1 MVTALNQ
8 QEFVLFYQPKVN
20 LRAGQMLADCERLGV
35 SFSLDDFDTGY
46 SSLTYLK
53 HLPVKEIKIDQ
64 RIEPLA
70 TRLGTLRLLAGSRPL
85 RRHLCRAYPAAP
97 PAATRA
103 RPTEESRFKRQVIA
117 EGVETPAHSES
128 LLQLDCELVQGYGI
142 ARPMPAAD
150 LPRWVANFESP
161 AQSR

>member
-1 MVTALNQ
+1 MNIK
-8 QEFVLFYQPKVN
+8 Y
-20 LRAGQMLADCERLGV
+20 
-35 SFSLDDFDTGY
+35 FSL
-46 SSLTYLK
+46 SQI
-53 HLPVKEIKIDQ
+53 HLLGASATHPL
-64 RIEPLA
+64 EPLA
-70 TRLGTLRLLAGSRPL
+70 TRLGSLVLLAGSSPL
-85 RRHLCRAYPAAP
+85 RRHVNQPRRQQP
-97 PAATRA
+97 TRA

>member
-1 MVTALNQ
+1 
-8 QEFVLFYQPKVN
+8 
-20 LRAGQMLADCERLGV
+20 LA
-35 SFSLDDFDTGY
+35 
-46 SSLTYLK
+46 SSCRSI
-53 HLPVKEIKIDQ
+53 V
-64 RIEPLA
+64 
-70 TRLGTLRLLAGSRPL
+70 
-85 RRHLCRAYPAAP
+85 RRHNGSCGTQPTQPRRQQP
-97 PAATRA
+97 TRA